1 MIILMCYITA
11 LLYQYNSDYDVH
23 DSVDVENEKNS
34 SRLHCWFVDVEKNSS
49 RLHCWLLVY
58 INYCTYGYGDISI
71 MQMKEPPF
79 VTLSCN
85 GHVINNTIGL

>member
-1 MIILMCYITA
+1 MCYITA

-23 DSVDVENEKNS
+23 DSVDVEN
-34 SRLHCWFVDVEKNSS
+34 EKNSS